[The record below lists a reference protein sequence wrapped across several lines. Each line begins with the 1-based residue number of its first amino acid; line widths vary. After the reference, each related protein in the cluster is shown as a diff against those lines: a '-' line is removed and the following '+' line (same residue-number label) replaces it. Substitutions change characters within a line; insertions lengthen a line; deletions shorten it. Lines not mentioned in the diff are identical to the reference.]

1 MSLGTGSDL
10 ISAFVRR
17 HISLALVVK
26 CGVTL
31 GVTVA
36 TLQPAIV
43 SETAAASGVRSARL
57 SG

>member
-1 MSLGTGSDL
+1 LGTGSDL